1 MNKRNN
7 SLDFLEEDD
16 GAGWIMTF
24 ADLVTLLLVFF
35 ILLYSISSLNME
47 RFRQAFESIRISLA
61 KDVTTLGVIE
71 VMEVP
76 ELDRKEL
83 TIEEIFGQRSREESI
98 VEDINAFIAERNVG
112 DNITVQILNNKI
124 VVRIQGTLLFESGS
138 EQLMGTAAPILE
150 QIVLIFSSYPEYNI
164 NIRGHTDNIPISTL
178 RFPSNWEL
186 SAFRATTV
194 LKYLIEK
201 GVSPFRLTAT
211 GYGSLLPLRPN
222 STAENRAMNRRVEF
236 VLEKKG

>member
-1 MNKRNN
+1 MKQK
-7 SLDFLEEDD
+7 SAKEDFLEDEE
-16 GAGWIMTF
+16 GAGWIVTY
-24 ADLVTLLLVFF
+24 ADLVTLLPVFF
-35 ILLYSISSLNME
+35 VLLYSISSLNME
-47 RFRQAFESIRISLA
+47 RFRQAFESIRISLG
-61 KDVTTLGVIE
+61 KDMTTLGVIE

-76 ELDRKEL
+76 QLDRKEL
-83 TIEEIFGQRSREESI
+83 TLEEIFGRRSREEAM
-98 VEDINAFIAERNVG
+98 VEDINAFVAERNVG
-112 DNITVQILNNKI
+112 DNITVQILNNKV
-124 VVRIQGTLLFESGS
+124 VVRIQGTILFESGS
-138 EQLMGTAAPILE
+138 EQLMPQAEPILG
-150 QIVLIFSSYPEYNI
+150 QIVHIFKAYPEYNI
-164 NIRGHTDNIPISTL
+164 NIRGHTDDVPIATL

-222 STAENRAMNRRVEF
+222 TTAENRAMNRRVEF

>member
-1 MNKRNN
+1 MREKRG
-7 SLDFLEEDD
+7 SDDFLQEDD
-16 GAGWIMTF
+16 GPGWIVTY

-35 ILLYSISSLNME
+35 VLLYSISSLNME
-47 RFRQAFESIRISLA
+47 RFKQAFESIRISLGQ
-61 KDVTTLGVIE
+61 DLTTLGIIE

-76 ELDRKEL
+76 ELDRREL
-83 TIEEIFGQRSREESI
+83 TVEEIFGQRSREEAI

-112 DNITVQILNNKI
+112 DHITVQILNNKI
-124 VVRIQGTLLFESGS
+124 VVRIRGTILFESGS
-138 EQLMGTAAPILE
+138 EQLTGQAAPILE
-150 QIVLIFSSYPEYNI
+150 QIVHIFRAYPEYNI
-164 NIRGHTDNIPISTL
+164 NIRGHTDDVPIATL

-194 LKYLIEK
+194 LKYLIDK
-201 GVSPFRLTAT
+201 GISPFRLTAT

-222 STAENRAMNRRVEF
+222 TTDENRAINRRVEF

>member
-1 MNKRNN
+1 MGNRDSKDDWAE
-7 SLDFLEEDD
+7 SEEEV
-16 GAGWIMTF
+16 GWIVTY

-35 ILLYSISSLNME
+35 VLLYSISSLNME
-47 RFRQAFESIRISLA
+47 RFRQAFESIRISLGR
-61 KDVTTLGVIE
+61 DMTTLGVVE

-76 ELDRKEL
+76 ELQRKEL
-83 TIEEIFGQRSREESI
+83 TVEEIFGKRSREEAM

-112 DNITVQILNNKI
+112 DHITVQILNNKI
-124 VVRIQGTLLFESGS
+124 IVRIQGTILFESGS
-138 EQLMGTAAPILE
+138 ELFTAHAAPILE
-150 QIVLIFSSYPEYNI
+150 QIIHIFKAYPEYSI
-164 NIRGHTDNIPISTL
+164 NIRGHTDDVPIATL

-211 GYGSLLPLRPN
+211 GYGSILPLKPN
-222 STAENRAMNRRVEF
+222 STAENRATNRRVEF